1 MTLCAACHPVLARS
15 TAMKSS
21 IRLPFSLTVFPLVL
35 ALACASFLLGVL
47 GAHPIALSAG
57 GALLAL
63 GWAGR
68 TWMGRDVG
76 RFIDASV
83 QRSRTISDAE
93 TAVHRDQAA
102 YLDSLRV
109 TCRAMLPRWRTNVE
123 LVRAQSES
131 AVDGLVAE
139 FRDIRS
145 RLKRA
150 LGAFASQGQEDLA
163 STIGGARDE
172 LETILSELKAA
183 TAAKQQ
189 MMGNI
194 ASLVQLTEDLQ
205 KMAIEV
211 GDIAARTNLLALNA
225 AIEAARA
232 GESGRGFAVVAD
244 EVRKLSNLSAT
255 TGASIRDKVSTANQ
269 LVGGALAAAE
279 RLSSED
285 KRLLVSSE
293 SAIAATLARIN
304 QAADGLASASASL
317 RAENLQVSQR
327 IEEVL
332 VNLQFQDRTA
342 QIMGWV
348 LSDMGRLDE
357 RLTQDEEQVRQGEV
371 PQPISVDS
379 WVEKAESQY
388 TTLEQAPH
396 RHQVDAQ
403 SSMILF

>member
-1 MTLCAACHPVLARS
+1 
-15 TAMKSS
+15 
-21 IRLPFSLTVFPLVL
+21 
-35 ALACASFLLGVL
+35 
-47 GAHPIALSAG
+47 
-57 GALLAL
+57 
-63 GWAGR
+63 
-68 TWMGRDVG
+68 
-76 RFIDASV
+76 
-83 QRSRTISDAE
+83 
-93 TAVHRDQAA
+93 
-102 YLDSLRV
+102 
-109 TCRAMLPRWRTNVE
+109 
-123 LVRAQSES
+123 
-131 AVDGLVAE
+131 
-139 FRDIRS
+139 
-145 RLKRA
+145 
-150 LGAFASQGQEDLA
+150 
-163 STIGGARDE
+163 
-172 LETILSELKAA
+172 
-183 TAAKQQ
+183 
-189 MMGNI
+189 MGNI